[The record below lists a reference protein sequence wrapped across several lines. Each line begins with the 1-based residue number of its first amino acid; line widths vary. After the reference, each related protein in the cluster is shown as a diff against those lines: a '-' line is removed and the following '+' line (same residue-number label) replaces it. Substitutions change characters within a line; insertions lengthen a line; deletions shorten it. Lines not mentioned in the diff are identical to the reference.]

1 MSLPFLKYKNQRDT
15 GLRSIAEAAAAGL
28 VSTTSLIG
36 QTQDAGSKTRR
47 KYKPK
52 KQKTHI
58 KQKRKYTYHSK

>member
-1 MSLPFLKYKNQRDT
+1 MSLPFLKYKNEGDT
-15 GLRSIAEAAAAGL
+15 GLRGIAEAAAAGL

-36 QTQDAGSKTRR
+36 QGGGSKTRR

-52 KQKTHI
+52 KQKTHS